1 MPVRI
6 FFLSNFLLL
15 LQSLADMAI
24 AQPLA
29 LSLVGTASTLE
40 RAVEAVVQSG
50 AEVLLLDIDGD
61 EEADKLLSLIRSL
74 FTGQQTKV
82 LMLSRHHNDSLLDQA
97 IRCGA
102 RGLIDHNTSPERLVH
117 AVQKVCEGHIWLDH
131 KTTSRFFGAFT
142 HGAAGHA
149 GGGGAV
155 QTQAQ
160 GARLSGREK
169 GIVSTIAQHSSD
181 SGKVIASR
189 LFISESTLRCHLTSI
204 YKKLGLNNYNG
215 LLTYALNH
223 GHRHHFDA

>member
-15 LQSLADMAI
+15 LQALADMAI

-149 GGGGAV
+149 GGGGADPSPRRALV
-155 QTQAQ
+155 RARKRHRQHHRPTQQ
-160 GARLSGREK
+160 RLGQSHRQSVVHQR
-169 GIVSTIAQHSSD
+169 IHA
-181 SGKVIASR
+181 
-189 LFISESTLRCHLTSI
+189 
-204 YKKLGLNNYNG
+204 
-215 LLTYALNH
+215 ALPLDLDLQKI
-223 GHRHHFDA
+223 GPK

>member
-142 HGAAGHA
+142 HGAAGPA
-149 GGGGAV
+149 GGGRCRPKPK
-155 QTQAQ
+155 
-160 GARLSGREK
+160 ARACPGEK
-169 GIVSTIAQHSSD
+169 KASSAP
-181 SGKVIASR
+181 SPNTAATRAKSSPVGCSSANP
-189 LFISESTLRCHLTSI
+189 RCVAT
-204 YKKLGLNNYNG
+204 
-215 LLTYALNH
+215 
-223 GHRHHFDA
+223 

>member
-149 GGGGAV
+149 GGGRCRPKPK
-155 QTQAQ
+155 
-160 GARLSGREK
+160 ARACPGEK
-169 GIVSTIAQHSSD
+169 KASSAP
-181 SGKVIASR
+181 SPNTAATRAKSSPVGCSSANP
-189 LFISESTLRCHLTSI
+189 RCVAT
-204 YKKLGLNNYNG
+204 
-215 LLTYALNH
+215 
-223 GHRHHFDA
+223 

>member
-15 LQSLADMAI
+15 LQALADMAK

-149 GGGGAV
+149 GGGGRCRPKPK
-155 QTQAQ
+155 
-160 GARLSGREK
+160 ARACPGEK
-169 GIVSTIAQHSSD
+169 KASSAP
-181 SGKVIASR
+181 SPNTAATRAKSSPVGCSSANP
-189 LFISESTLRCHLTSI
+189 RCVAT
-204 YKKLGLNNYNG
+204 
-215 LLTYALNH
+215 
-223 GHRHHFDA
+223 